1 MNKKSQYLF
10 DFNNKNDSLI
20 NIQFNMKH
28 LIKLLRPHQWLKN
41 LFVFLPLFFSRHL
54 LDLDYIIPTTIAFIA
69 YNFAASSI
77 YCFNDINDVESD
89 RKHPTKKD
97 RPIASGNISKKQAY
111 ILMIFL
117 LLLSIEIILIYLSKN
132 NYNVLTIILSYYAL
146 NILYTKILK
155 NIPIIDVFIVAF
167 GFVLRLFVG
176 GACTHIW
183 ISHWIVLMTFL
194 LALFLSFAKRRDDM
208 VIFNSTGV
216 VTGHNVNS
224 YSFEFVNETISILAS
239 ITMVCYIMYTVSE
252 EVIARMNSSNLYIT
266 SIFVLAGIVRY
277 LQITIVDKK
286 SGSPTKVLLKD
297 RFLHVCIGG
306 WMITFFIIL
315 YT

>member
-1 MNKKSQYLF
+1 MNQLQLNL
-10 DFNNKNDSLI
+10 NNISNSLI
-20 NIQFNMKH
+20 NIHCNMKNI
-28 LIKLLRPHQWLKN
+28 IKLLRPQQWLKN

-89 RKHPTKKD
+89 KKHPTKKD
-97 RPIASGNISKKQAY
+97 RPIASGQISKKQAY
-111 ILMIFL
+111 ILMTFML
-117 LLLSIEIILIYLSKN
+117 MASVVIILFYLSKN
-132 NYNVLTIILSYYAL
+132 NYDVLILILSYYVL

-176 GACTHIW
+176 GACTNIW

-194 LALFLSFAKRRDDM
+194 LTLFLSFAKRRDDM
-208 VIFNSTGV
+208 VIYNSTGV
-216 VTGHNVNS
+216 ATGHNINS

-252 EVIARMNSSNLYIT
+252 DVIARMNSSYLYVT

-277 LQITIVDKK
+277 LQITIVDMK
-286 SGSPTKVLLKD
+286 SGNPTKVLIKD
-297 RFLHVCIGG
+297 RFLHVCIVG
-306 WMITFFIIL
+306 WIITFFIII

>member
-1 MNKKSQYLF
+1 M
-10 DFNNKNDSLI
+10 KNI
-20 NIQFNMKH
+20 
-28 LIKLLRPHQWLKN
+28 IKLLRPHQWLKN

-89 RKHPTKKD
+89 KKHPTKKD
-97 RPIASGNISKKQAY
+97 RPIASGQISKKQAY
-111 ILMIFL
+111 ILMTFML
-117 LLLSIEIILIYLSKN
+117 MASVVIILFYLSKN
-132 NYNVLTIILSYYAL
+132 NYDVLILILSYYVL

-176 GACTHIW
+176 GACTNIW

-194 LALFLSFAKRRDDM
+194 LTLFLSFAKRRDDM
-208 VIFNSTGV
+208 VIYNSTGV
-216 VTGHNVNS
+216 ATGHNINS

-252 EVIARMNSSNLYIT
+252 DVIARMNSSYLYVT

-286 SGSPTKVLLKD
+286 SGNPTKVLIKD
-297 RFLHVCIGG
+297 RFLHVCIVG
-306 WMITFFIIL
+306 WIITFFIII

>member
-1 MNKKSQYLF
+1 
-10 DFNNKNDSLI
+10 
-20 NIQFNMKH
+20 MKH

-194 LALFLSFAKRRDDM
+194 LALFLSFAKRRDGIHNHGLLYH
-208 VIFNSTGV
+208 VHGV
-216 VTGHNVNS
+216 GGS
-224 YSFEFVNETISILAS
+224 YSPNEFLEPIHYFN
-239 ITMVCYIMYTVSE
+239 
-252 EVIARMNSSNLYIT
+252 
-266 SIFVLAGIVRY
+266 F
-277 LQITIVDKK
+277 
-286 SGSPTKVLLKD
+286 
-297 RFLHVCIGG
+297 CIGRHSQ
-306 WMITFFIIL
+306 ISANNDCR
-315 YT
+315 